1 MIPICPVVSFTY
13 VPSRLGEDAK
23 MATGNYF
30 GFTHG
35 AAAQYSQ
42 QPAAGVAY
50 THPTTVASYTVHQ
63 APVAAHTVAAAY
75 APTAA
80 TVAVARP
87 APVAVAAATAAAYG
101 GYQPTHA
108 ATDYGYPQRQPEVPP
123 PPPPVTSQNYQD
135 SYSYVRST
143 APAVA
148 YDSKQYYQQPSAT
161 AAVAAAQPQPS
172 VAESYYQT
180 APKPGYSQGV
190 TSYTQSQQTRQVTVI
205 KPAAPSPATSTFSI
219 YPVTSAVQPVAAAS
233 VVPSY
238 SQSPTYSTNA
248 VTYSGTSYSGY
259 EAAVYSAASSYY
271 QQQQQQQQQQQHQ
284 HHHHHHHQK
293 QAVAAVAATAAWT
306 GNTFTKKPPFQ
317 NKQLRPKQPPKPP
330 QIHYCDVCKISCA
343 GPQTYKEHLEGQKH
357 KKKEAALKVSQNNN
371 SSSSSSSSSSSAIG
385 GGVLA
390 RSAQNQLRCELCDVS
405 CTGADAYAAHIRG
418 AKHQK
423 VVKLHT
429 KLGKP
434 IPSTEPSMVT
444 QTLSSTTAATSKTT
458 TSTLSSSTTTNSL
471 YVAASSSLVASGPL
485 YLKPVSIVSS
495 SVAGVKN
502 PLANSLSTANSGTT
516 AKKVN
521 TPKINFVGGNKL
533 HTTVKM
539 EEVKVEASKPA
550 MPSSGGQDAKT
561 EVSDSLTT
569 SALAALQ
576 SDVQPVGHDYVE
588 EVRND
593 EGKVIR
599 FHCKLCE
606 CSFNDP
612 NAKEMHLKGRRHR
625 LQYKKKVN
633 PDLQVEVKP
642 SIRARKIQEEKMRK
656 QMQKEEYWRRREE
669 EERWRMEMRR
679 YEEDMYWR
687 RMEEEQHHWGERR
700 RIPDGGYPQGPPGL
714 LGVRPG
720 IPGLQPQGPLPP
732 RRPDSSDDRYVMTK
746 HAAIYPSE
754 DELQSIQ
761 KIVSITERAL
771 KLVSDIVTD
780 QDKAKEEDKEKK
792 EPSKDRA
799 LKGVMR
805 VGVLAKGLLLRGDK
819 NVNLVLLCSDK
830 PTKGLLTRIV
840 EHLPKQLTM
849 VTPEKYEV
857 TGSIQEA
864 AIILTSCTEPKM
876 QVAITLTSPVIREEN
891 GPDGDVTS
899 GMVKDPADVLDRQK
913 CLDALAA
920 LRHAKWFQARA
931 NGLQSCVIII
941 RILRDLCQRVPT
953 WSTFPGWAMELLVEK
968 AISSASAPLSPG
980 DALRRVFECI
990 SSGILLSGGPG
1001 LVDPCEKNP
1010 LDTLTP
1016 MGEQQR
1022 EDITSSA
1029 QFALRLLAFRHIH
1042 KVLGMDLLPQ
1052 MNPRLNIRNSR
1063 KRRRDNSD
1071 GTDGFEGE
1079 GKKDKKDYDIF

>member
-13 VPSRLGEDAK
+13 VPSRLGEDVK

-35 AAAQYSQ
+35 AAAAQYSQ
-42 QPAAGVAY
+42 QPAGGVAY

-87 APVAVAAATAAAYG
+87 APVAAANAGAYG
-101 GYQPTHA
+101 GYQPAHA
-108 ATDYGYPQRQPEVPP
+108 ATDYGYAQRQPEVPP

-148 YDSKQYYQQPSAT
+148 YDSKQYYQQPAAT
-161 AAVAAAQPQPS
+161 PAVAAAAAQPQPT

-180 APKPGYSQGV
+180 APKTGYSQGA
-190 TSYTQSQQTRQVTVI
+190 TPYTQTQQTRQVTAI
-205 KPAAPSPATSTFSI
+205 KPATPRPATSTFSI
-219 YPVTSAVQPVAAAS
+219 YPVSSAVQPVAAAAAS

-271 QQQQQQQQQQQHQ
+271 QQQQQQQ
-284 HHHHHHHQK
+284 K
-293 QAVAAVAATAAWT
+293 QAAVAAAATAAWT
-306 GNTFTKKPPFQ
+306 GSTFTKKTPLQ
-317 NKQLRPKQPPKPP
+317 NKTLKPKQPPKPP

-357 KKKEAALKVSQNNN
+357 KKKEAALKLSQ
-371 SSSSSSSSSSSAIG
+371 SSSSSSGGGSSARG
-385 GGVLA
+385 T
-390 RSAQNQLRCELCDVS
+390 QNQLRCELCDVS

-434 IPSTEPSMVT
+434 IPSTEPSVVSQST
-444 QTLSSTTAATSKTT
+444 TSSTAAPNKTANSNISSSTTAQGKSPVPNSVSVNSTS
-458 TSTLSSSTTTNSL
+458 
-471 YVAASSSLVASGPL
+471 V
-485 YLKPVSIVSS
+485 
-495 SVAGVKN
+495 
-502 PLANSLSTANSGTT
+502 
-516 AKKVN
+516 KKVN

-533 HTTVKM
+533 QTTAVRNEESKM
-539 EEVKVEASKPA
+539 EA
-550 MPSSGGQDAKT
+550 AKAAQSA
-561 EVSDSLTT
+561 VSAQPPDLKNEIPDPLSPQ

-687 RMEEEQHHWGERR
+687 RMEEEHHWEERR
-700 RIPDGGYPQGPPGL
+700 RMPDGGYPQGPPGPPGL

-720 IPGLQPQGPLPP
+720 MPIPQPQGPVPP

-754 DELQSIQ
+754 DELQAIQ

-771 KLVSDIVTD
+771 KLVSDIITD
-780 QDKAKEEDKEKK
+780 QEASAKGKEDDKEKK
-792 EPSKDRA
+792 EPPKDRV

-819 NVNLVLLCSDK
+819 NVNLVLLCSEK
-830 PTKGLLTRIV
+830 PTKNLLTRIV
-840 EHLPKQLTM
+840 EHLPKQLTI

-857 TGSIQEA
+857 KGSVQEA
-864 AIILTSCTEPKM
+864 AIILTSSAEPKM
-876 QVAITLTSPVIREEN
+876 QVTVTLTSPVIREEN
-891 GPDGDVTS
+891 TRDGDVTS
-899 GMVKDPADVLDRQK
+899 SMVKDPADVLDRQK

-931 NGLQSCVIII
+931 NGLQSCVIVI

-953 WSTFPGWAMELLVEK
+953 WSAFPSWAMELLVEK
-968 AISSASAPLSPG
+968 AISSASGPMSPG

-990 SSGILLSGGPG
+990 SSGILLSGAPG
-1001 LVDPCEKNP
+1001 LIDPCEKNP
-1010 LDTLTP
+1010 TDTLAT
-1016 MGEQQR
+1016 MEEQQR

-1029 QFALRLLAFRHIH
+1029 QFALRLLAFRQIH
-1042 KVLGMDLLPQ
+1042 KVLGMDPLPQ
-1052 MNPRLNIRNSR
+1052 MNLRFNVRNNR

-1071 GTDGFEGE
+1071 GTDGFEAE
-1079 GKKDKKDYDIF
+1079 GKKDKKDYEGF

>member
-13 VPSRLGEDAK
+13 VPSRLGEEAK

-42 QPAAGVAY
+42 QPGGGVAY
-50 THPTTVASYTVHQ
+50 THPSTVASYTVHQ

-75 APTAA
+75 APTAGA
-80 TVAVARP
+80 VAVARP
-87 APVAVAAATAAAYG
+87 APVAVAASAAAYG
-101 GYQPTHA
+101 SYQPAHA
-108 ATDYGYPQRQPEVPP
+108 ATDYGYAQRQAEVPP

-148 YDSKQYYQQPSAT
+148 YDSKQYYQQPVAT
-161 AAVAAAQPQPS
+161 AAVAAPQQTA
-172 VAESYYQT
+172 AESYYQT
-180 APKPGYSQGV
+180 APKPLYTQGV
-190 TSYTQSQQTRQVTVI
+190 TPYTQGVTPYTQTRQVTAI

-219 YPVTSAVQPVAAAS
+219 YPVASTVQPGPPAT
-233 VVPSY
+233 VVPAY

-259 EAAVYSAASSYY
+259 EAAIYSAASSYY
-271 QQQQQQQQQQQHQ
+271 QQQQQQQQ
-284 HHHHHHHQK
+284 K

-306 GNTFTKKPPFQ
+306 GSTFTKKPPPFQ
-317 NKQLRPKQPPKPP
+317 SKQLRPKPPPKPP

-357 KKKEAALKVSQNNN
+357 KKKEAALKASQ
-371 SSSSSSSSSSSAIG
+371 SSASAAG
-385 GGVLA
+385 GGTGAA
-390 RSAQNQLRCELCDVS
+390 RGTQNQLRCELCDVS
-405 CTGADAYAAHIRG
+405 CTGADAYAAHLRG

-434 IPSTEPSMVT
+434 IPSTEPSVVP
-444 QTLSSTTAATSKTT
+444 QTSTAPSSTK
-458 TSTLSSSTTTNSL
+458 TSTSSLPAAS
-471 YVAASSSLVASGPL
+471 AQASSSAP
-485 YLKPVSIVSS
+485 YLKPVAMVSGAAGKAPS
-495 SVAGVKN
+495 SAAAGAV
-502 PLANSLSTANSGTT
+502 
-516 AKKVN
+516 KKVA
-521 TPKINFVGGNKL
+521 TPKIHFVGGNKL
-533 HTTVKM
+533 QTTAKA
-539 EEVKVEASKPA
+539 EEPRAPA
-550 MPSSGGQDAKT
+550 ARPPAPAAAPSSEPKS
-561 EVSDSLTT
+561 EVAES
-569 SALAALQ
+569 LAALAVLQ
-576 SDVQPVGHDYVE
+576 SEVQPVGHDYVE

-633 PDLQVEVKP
+633 PELQVEVKP
-642 SIRARKIQEEKMRK
+642 SIRARKVQEEKMRK

-687 RMEEEQHHWGERR
+687 RMEEEQHHWDDRR
-700 RIPDGGYPQGPPGL
+700 RLPDGGYLQGPPGPPGL

-720 IPGLQPQGPLPP
+720 MPGPQPLGPMPP

-754 DELQSIQ
+754 DELQAIQ

-771 KLVSDIVTD
+771 KLVSDIITD
-780 QDKAKEEDKEKK
+780 QDKEKSQEK
-792 EPSKDRA
+792 TDSPKDRA

-805 VGVLAKGLLLRGDK
+805 VDVLAKGLLLRGDQK
-819 NVNLVLLCSDK
+819 VNLVLLCWER
-830 PTKGLLTRIV
+830 PTQRLLSRIV
-840 EHLPKQLTM
+840 EHLPAQLTV

-857 TGSIQEA
+857 KGSVEEA
-864 AIILTSCTEPKM
+864 AIILTSCSEPKM
-876 QVAITLTSPVIREEN
+876 QVTITLTSPVIRE
-891 GPDGDVTS
+891 DGVQDGVTPS
-899 GMVKDPADVLDRQK
+899 TGSDPAHLDGHK
-913 CLDALAA
+913 CLSALAA

-953 WSTFPGWAMELLVEK
+953 WASFPGWAMELLVEK
-968 AISSASAPLSPG
+968 AISSASGPLSPG

-1001 LVDPCEKNP
+1001 LLDPCEKNP
-1010 LDTLTP
+1010 SDTLTS
-1016 MGEQQR
+1016 MQEQHR

-1029 QFALRLLAFRHIH
+1029 QFALRLLAFRQIH
-1042 KVLGMDLLPQ
+1042 KVLCMDPLPQ
-1052 MNPRLNIRNSR
+1052 MNPRFSVRNQR
-1063 KRRRDNSD
+1063 KRRRDNSE
-1071 GTDGFEGE
+1071 GTDSLEGE
-1079 GKKDKKDYDIF
+1079 GKKDKKDFEGF

>member
-1 MIPICPVVSFTY
+1 MIPIL
-13 VPSRLGEDAK
+13 PSRLGEDAK

-42 QPAAGVAY
+42 QPTAGVGY

-87 APVAVAAATAAAYG
+87 APVAVAAAATAAAYG
-101 GYQPTHA
+101 GYQPAHA
-108 ATDYGYPQRQPEVPP
+108 ATDYGYAQRQPEVPP

-135 SYSYVRST
+135 SYSYVRSS

-148 YDSKQYYQQPSAT
+148 YDSKQYYQQPTAT
-161 AAVAAAQPQPS
+161 AAVAAAAAQPQPT
-172 VAESYYQT
+172 VAETYYQT
-180 APKPGYSQGV
+180 APKTGYSQGA
-190 TSYTQSQQTRQVTVI
+190 TPYTQAQQTRQVTAI
-205 KPAAPSPATSTFSI
+205 KPATPSPATSTFSI
-219 YPVTSAVQPVAAAS
+219 YPVSSAVQPVAAVAAAAAAAAS

-271 QQQQQQQQQQQHQ
+271 QQQQQQQQQ
-284 HHHHHHHQK
+284 K
-293 QAVAAVAATAAWT
+293 QAVAAAAATAAWT
-306 GNTFTKKPPFQ
+306 GSTFTKKTPFQ
-317 NKQLRPKQPPKPP
+317 NKTLKPKQPPKPP

-357 KKKEAALKVSQNNN
+357 KKKEAALKVSQ
-371 SSSSSSSSSSSAIG
+371 SSSTTSGSSSSARG
-385 GGVLA
+385 T
-390 RSAQNQLRCELCDVS
+390 QNQLRCELCDVA

-434 IPSTEPSMVT
+434 IPSTEPSVVT
-444 QTLSSTTAATSKTT
+444 QSSTSTTSAPSKTASAVNSSTSSTVSAVPASSPTLSN
-458 TSTLSSSTTTNSL
+458 SS
-471 YVAASSSLVASGPL
+471 
-485 YLKPVSIVSS
+485 YLKPVGLVNNISTSAAQCKSLAPSSI
-495 SVAGVKN
+495 
-502 PLANSLSTANSGTT
+502 STA
-516 AKKVN
+516 AVKKVN
-521 TPKINFVGGNKL
+521 APKINFVGGNKL
-533 HTTVKM
+533 QTTGIKTDDS
-539 EEVKVEASKPA
+539 KVEAAKLAQSSLA
-550 MPSSGGQDAKT
+550 IPSQEVKNDAP
-561 EVSDSLTT
+561 DSLSPQ

-687 RMEEEQHHWGERR
+687 RMEEEQHHWEERR
-700 RIPDGGYPQGPPGL
+700 RMPDGGYPQGPPGPPGL

-720 IPGLQPQGPLPP
+720 MPIPQPQGPVPP

-754 DELQSIQ
+754 DELQAIQ

-771 KLVSDIVTD
+771 KLVSDIITD
-780 QDKAKEEDKEKK
+780 QDKGKEDDKEKK

-819 NVNLVLLCSDK
+819 NVNLVLLCSEK
-830 PTKGLLTRIV
+830 PTKSLLSRIV
-840 EHLPKQLTM
+840 EHLPKQLTL

-857 TGSIQEA
+857 KGSVQEA
-864 AIILTSCTEPKM
+864 AIILTSSTEPKM
-876 QVAITLTSPVIREEN
+876 QVTITLTSPVIREEN
-891 GPDGDVTS
+891 TRDGDVTS

-920 LRHAKWFQARA
+920 LRHAK
-931 NGLQSCVIII
+931 C
-941 RILRDLCQRVPT
+941 
-953 WSTFPGWAMELLVEK
+953 
-968 AISSASAPLSPG
+968 PG

-990 SSGILLSGGPG
+990 ASGILLPGGPG
-1001 LVDPCEKNP
+1001 LIDPCEKNP
-1010 LDTLTP
+1010 TDTLST
-1016 MGEQQR
+1016 MEEQQR
-1022 EDITSSA
+1022 EDTTSSA
-1029 QFALRLLAFRHIH
+1029 QFALRLLAFRQIH
-1042 KVLGMDLLPQ
+1042 KVLGMDPLPQ
-1052 MNPRLNIRNSR
+1052 LNPRFNVRNNR

-1071 GTDGFEGE
+1071 CTDGFEGE
-1079 GKKDKKDYDIF
+1079 GKKDKKDYDGF

>member
-35 AAAQYSQ
+35 GAAQYSQ

-63 APVAAHTVAAAY
+63 APMAAHSVAAAY
-75 APTAA
+75 APTGA

-87 APVAVAAATAAAYG
+87 APVAVAAAATAAAYG
-101 GYQPTHA
+101 GYQAAHA
-108 ATDYGYPQRQPEVPP
+108 TADYGYARQPDVPP

-143 APAVA
+143 APAVT
-148 YDSKQYYQQPSAT
+148 YDPKQYYQQPVASS
-161 AAVAAAQPQPS
+161 AVAAAVAVQPQPT
-172 VAESYYQT
+172 AESYYQNNPIFQASLT
-180 APKPGYSQGV
+180 P
-190 TSYTQSQQTRQVTVI
+190 YTQTQQSRQVTAI
-205 KPAAPSPATSTFSI
+205 KPVTPSPASSTFSI
-219 YPVTSAVQPVAAAS
+219 YPVSTVQPVAAVAS

-259 EAAVYSAASSYY
+259 EAAVYSAASTYY
-271 QQQQQQQQQQQHQ
+271 QQQQQQQQ
-284 HHHHHHHQK
+284 K
-293 QAVAAVAATAAWT
+293 QAVAAVAASAAWT
-306 GNTFTKKPPFQ
+306 GSSFTKKPPFQ
-317 NKQLRPKQPPKPP
+317 SKQLKPKQPPKPP

-357 KKKEAALKVSQNNN
+357 KKKEVALKVSQ
-371 SSSSSSSSSSSAIG
+371 SSSSSSG
-385 GGVLA
+385 GGGGSA
-390 RSAQNQLRCELCDVS
+390 RGTQNQLRCELCDVS

-434 IPSTEPSMVT
+434 IPSTEPSVVT
-444 QTLSSTTAATSKTT
+444 QTSTASSKTPV
-458 TSTLSSSTTTNSL
+458 SSSTTPTGSTSNS
-471 YVAASSSLVASGPL
+471 S
-485 YLKPVSIVSS
+485 YLKPVNIVSQGG
-495 SVAGVKN
+495 AGAGLGKGLVGN
-502 PLANSLSTANSGTT
+502 NLSAANATT
-516 AKKVN
+516 AVKKVN

-533 HTTVKM
+533 QTTG
-539 EEVKVEASKPA
+539 KVETSKPPP
-550 MPSSGGQDAKT
+550 PSLVPQPQETKNES
-561 EVSDSLTT
+561 SDSLST
-569 SALAALQ
+569 LAALQ
-576 SDVQPVGHDYVE
+576 NDVQPVGHDYVE

-633 PDLQVEVKP
+633 PELQVEVKP

-679 YEEDMYWR
+679 YEEEMYWR
-687 RMEEEQHHWGERR
+687 RMEEQHHWDERR
-700 RIPDGGYPQGPPGL
+700 GGPRMPGDGPYLQGTPGPPGL

-720 IPGLQPQGPLPP
+720 MPIPQPQGPVPP

-746 HAAIYPSE
+746 HATIYPSE
-754 DELQSIQ
+754 DELQAIQ

-771 KLVSDIVTD
+771 KLVSDIIID
-780 QDKAKEEDKEKK
+780 QDKTKETTGEDKDTK
-792 EPSKDRA
+792 EWGIDRW
-799 LKGVMR
+799 KGVMR
-805 VGVLAKGLLLRGDK
+805 VGVLAKGLLLCGDN
-819 NVNLVLLCSDK
+819 NVNLVLLCSEK
-830 PTKGLLTRIV
+830 PTKNLLSRIV
-840 EHLPKQLTM
+840 EHLPKQLTV

-857 TGSIQEA
+857 KGSIENCS
-864 AIILTSCTEPKM
+864 IILTSGADPKM
-876 QVAITLTSPVIREEN
+876 TVTITLTSPR
-891 GPDGDVTS
+891 PRLMRQDVTL
-899 GMVKDPADVLDRQK
+899 VKDPEDVLDRLK
-913 CLDALAA
+913 CLAALAA

-931 NGLQSCVIII
+931 NGLQSCVIVI

-953 WSTFPGWAMELLVEK
+953 WSAFPSWAMELLVEK
-968 AISSASAPLSPG
+968 TISSASGPLSPG

-990 SSGILLSGGPG
+990 SSGILLPGGPG

-1010 LDTLTP
+1010 TDTLTA
-1016 MGEQQR
+1016 MEEQHR

-1029 QFALRLLAFRHIH
+1029 QFALRLLAFRQIH
-1042 KVLGMDLLPQ
+1042 KVLGMDPLPL
-1052 MNPRLNIRNSR
+1052 MKPRFNVCTNR

-1079 GKKDKKDYDIF
+1079 GKKDKKDFDSSC

>member
-13 VPSRLGEDAK
+13 VPSRVGEDAK

-42 QPAAGVAY
+42 QPAAGLAY

-108 ATDYGYPQRQPEVPP
+108 TTDYGYPQRQPEVPP

-135 SYSYVRST
+135 SYSYVRSS

-148 YDSKQYYQQPSAT
+148 YDSKQYYQQPTAT
-161 AAVAAAQPQPS
+161 AAVAAAQPQPT
-172 VAESYYQT
+172 VADSYYQT

-205 KPAAPSPATSTFSI
+205 KPAAPSPASSTFSI
-219 YPVTSAVQPVAAAS
+219 YPVTSTVQPVAAAAS

-271 QQQQQQQQQQQHQ
+271 QQQQQQ
-284 HHHHHHHQK
+284 K

-317 NKQLRPKQPPKPP
+317 SKQLRPKQPPKPP

-357 KKKEAALKVSQNNN
+357 KKKEAALKVSQN
-371 SSSSSSSSSSSAIG
+371 SSSSSSG

-390 RSAQNQLRCELCDVS
+390 RNAQNQLRCELCDVS

-444 QTLSSTTAATSKTT
+444 QTSSSTTAAPSKTT
-458 TSTLSSSTTTNSL
+458 TTLSSSSSTSSPC
-471 YVAASSSLVASGPL
+471 VASSSSPATSSSPP
-485 YLKPVSIVSS
+485 YLKPVNIVGST
-495 SVAGVKN
+495 VAGVKN
-502 PLANSLSTANSGTT
+502 PLTTGLSVGSSASAG
-516 AKKVN
+516 KKVN
-521 TPKINFVGGNKL
+521 APKINFVGGNKL
-533 HTTVKM
+533 QTTAKM
-539 EEVKVEASKPA
+539 EEVRVEAKVETKPPT
-550 MPSSGGQDAKT
+550 PSSGSQDPKT
-561 EVSDSLTT
+561 EVSDSLST

-576 SDVQPVGHDYVE
+576 NDVQPVGHDYVE

-687 RMEEEQHHWGERR
+687 RMEEEQHHWDERR
-700 RIPDGGYPQGPPGL
+700 RIPDGGYPQGPPGPPGL
-714 LGVRPG
+714 LGIRPG
-720 IPGLQPQGPLPP
+720 MPGLQPQGPVPP

-771 KLVSDIVTD
+771 KLVSDIITD
-780 QDKAKEEDKEKK
+780 QDKSKEEDKEKK
-792 EPSKDRA
+792 EPTKDRA

-819 NVNLVLLCSDK
+819 NVNLVLLCSEK
-830 PTKGLLTRIV
+830 PTKNLLTRIV

-857 TGSIQEA
+857 KGSIQEA

-876 QVAITLTSPVIREEN
+876 QVTITLTSPVIREEN
-891 GPDGDVTS
+891 GRDGDVTS

-920 LRHAKWFQARA
+920 LRHAKWFQVR
-931 NGLQSCVIII
+931 NIIFLSYCSLM
-941 RILRDLCQRVPT
+941 RSMC
-953 WSTFPGWAMELLVEK
+953 TFHSVKAMELLVEK

-990 SSGILLSGGPG
+990 SSGILLPGGPG
-1001 LVDPCEKNP
+1001 LIDPCEKKP
-1010 LDTLTP
+1010 IDTLTP

-1029 QFALRLLAFRHIH
+1029 QFALRLLAFRQIH
-1042 KVLGMDLLPQ
+1042 KVLGMDPLPQ
-1052 MNPRLNIRNSR
+1052 MNARFNVRNSR

-1071 GTDGFEGE
+1071 GTDSFEGE
-1079 GKKDKKDYDIF
+1079 GKKDKKDYDSF

>member
-42 QPAAGVAY
+42 QPGAVAY

-87 APVAVAAATAAAYG
+87 APVAVAAAATAAAYG
-101 GYQPTHA
+101 GYQPAHA
-108 ATDYGYPQRQPEVPP
+108 TADYGYAQRQPDVPP

-143 APAVA
+143 APAVT
-148 YDSKQYYQQPSAT
+148 YDPKQYYQQPVAS
-161 AAVAAAQPQPS
+161 AAVAVQPQPT
-172 VAESYYQT
+172 AESYYQT
-180 APKPGYSQGV
+180 TSLAP
-190 TSYTQSQQTRQVTVI
+190 YTQTQQTRQVTAI
-205 KPAAPSPATSTFSI
+205 KPAVPSTFSI
-219 YPVTSAVQPVAAAS
+219 YPVSSTVQPVAAAS

-259 EAAVYSAASSYY
+259 EAAVYSAASTYY
-271 QQQQQQQQQQQHQ
+271 QQQQ
-284 HHHHHHHQK
+284 QK
-293 QAVAAVAATAAWT
+293 QAVAAVAASAAWT
-306 GNTFTKKPPFQ
+306 GSSFTKKPPFQ
-317 NKQLRPKQPPKPP
+317 VIFLFVFSYYSNSLFTPPFQSKQLKPKQPPKPP

-357 KKKEAALKVSQNNN
+357 KKKEVALKVSQ
-371 SSSSSSSSSSSAIG
+371 SSSSSSSG
-385 GGVLA
+385 GGSA
-390 RSAQNQLRCELCDVS
+390 RGTQNQLRCELCDIS

-434 IPSTEPSMVT
+434 IPSTEPNVVT
-444 QTLSSTTAATSKTT
+444 QTPTSTTASSSKTPA
-458 TSTLSSSTTTNSL
+458 SSSSTLTGSTSNS
-471 YVAASSSLVASGPL
+471 S
-485 YLKPVSIVSS
+485 YLKPVNIVSQG
-495 SVAGVKN
+495 GVGIGKG
-502 PLANSLSTANSGTT
+502 PATNSLSAANATT
-516 AKKVN
+516 AVKKVN

-533 HTTVKM
+533 QTTGKVT
-539 EEVKVEASKPA
+539 EEAKVEASKPPL
-550 MPSSGGQDAKT
+550 PSLVPQVQESKN
-561 EVSDSLTT
+561 ESSDSL
-569 SALAALQ
+569 SASTLAALQ

-633 PDLQVEVKP
+633 PELQVEVKP

-687 RMEEEQHHWGERR
+687 CMEEQHHWDERR
-700 RIPDGGYPQGPPGL
+700 GGPRMPGDGPYLQGPPGPPGL

-720 IPGLQPQGPLPP
+720 MPISQPQGPVPP

-746 HAAIYPSE
+746 HTAIYPSE
-754 DELQSIQ
+754 EELQAVQ

-771 KLVSDIVTD
+771 KL
-780 QDKAKEEDKEKK
+780 KEKEVPK
-792 EPSKDRA
+792 TAQDRA

-819 NVNLVLLCSDK
+819 NVNLVLLCSEK
-830 PTKGLLTRIV
+830 PTKTLLSCIV
-840 EHLPKQLTM
+840 EHLPKQLL

-857 TGSIQEA
+857 KGSIEDCS
-864 AIILTSCTEPKM
+864 IILTSEADPKM
-876 QVAITLTSPVIREEN
+876 TVTVTLTSPSIREEET
-891 GPDGDVTS
+891 PATPLPRDGDVTL
-899 GMVKDPADVLDRQK
+899 VKDPEDVLDRLK
-913 CLDALAA
+913 CLAALAA

-931 NGLQSCVIII
+931 NGLQSCVIVI

-953 WSTFPGWAMELLVEK
+953 WSSFPSWAMELLVEK
-968 AISSASAPLSPG
+968 TISSASGPLSPG

-990 SSGILLSGGPG
+990 SSGVLLPGGPG

-1010 LDTLTP
+1010 TDTLTT
-1016 MGEQQR
+1016 MEEQHR

-1029 QFALRLLAFRHIH
+1029 QFALRLLAFRQIH
-1042 KVLGMDLLPQ
+1042 KVLGMDPLPQ
-1052 MNPRLNIRNSR
+1052 MNPRFNVHNNR
-1063 KRRRDNSD
+1063 KRRRDID
-1071 GTDGFEGE
+1071 GADGFEGE
-1079 GKKDKKDYDIF
+1079 GKKDKKDFDSSY

>member
-35 AAAQYSQ
+35 GAAQYSQ

-63 APVAAHTVAAAY
+63 APMAAHSVAAAY
-75 APTAA
+75 APTGA

-87 APVAVAAATAAAYG
+87 APVAVAAAATAAAYG
-101 GYQPTHA
+101 GYQAAHA
-108 ATDYGYPQRQPEVPP
+108 TADYGYARQPDVPP

-143 APAVA
+143 APAVT
-148 YDSKQYYQQPSAT
+148 YDPKQYYQQPVASS
-161 AAVAAAQPQPS
+161 AVAAAVAVQPQPT
-172 VAESYYQT
+172 AESYYQNNPIFQASLT
-180 APKPGYSQGV
+180 P
-190 TSYTQSQQTRQVTVI
+190 YTQTQQSRQVTAI
-205 KPAAPSPATSTFSI
+205 KPVTPSPASSTFSI
-219 YPVTSAVQPVAAAS
+219 YPVSTVQPVAAVAS

-259 EAAVYSAASSYY
+259 EAAVYSAASTYY
-271 QQQQQQQQQQQHQ
+271 QQQQQQQQ
-284 HHHHHHHQK
+284 K
-293 QAVAAVAATAAWT
+293 QAVAAVAASAAWT
-306 GNTFTKKPPFQ
+306 GSSFTKKPPFQ
-317 NKQLRPKQPPKPP
+317 SKQLKPKQPPKPP

-357 KKKEAALKVSQNNN
+357 KKKEVALKVSQ
-371 SSSSSSSSSSSAIG
+371 SSSSSSG
-385 GGVLA
+385 GGGGSA
-390 RSAQNQLRCELCDVS
+390 RGTQNQLRCELCDVS

-434 IPSTEPSMVT
+434 IPSTEPSVVT
-444 QTLSSTTAATSKTT
+444 QTSTASSKTPV
-458 TSTLSSSTTTNSL
+458 SSSTTPTGSTSNS
-471 YVAASSSLVASGPL
+471 S
-485 YLKPVSIVSS
+485 YLKPVNIVSQGG
-495 SVAGVKN
+495 AGAGLGKGLVGN
-502 PLANSLSTANSGTT
+502 NLSAANATT
-516 AKKVN
+516 AVKKVN

-533 HTTVKM
+533 QTTG
-539 EEVKVEASKPA
+539 KVETSKPPP
-550 MPSSGGQDAKT
+550 PSLVPQPQETKNES
-561 EVSDSLTT
+561 SDSLST
-569 SALAALQ
+569 LAALQ
-576 SDVQPVGHDYVE
+576 NDVQPVGHDYVE

-633 PDLQVEVKP
+633 PELQVEVKP

-679 YEEDMYWR
+679 YEEEMYWR
-687 RMEEEQHHWGERR
+687 RMEEQHHWDERR
-700 RIPDGGYPQGPPGL
+700 GGPRMPGDGPYLQGTPGPPGL

-720 IPGLQPQGPLPP
+720 MPIPQPQGPVPP

-746 HAAIYPSE
+746 HATIYPSE
-754 DELQSIQ
+754 DELQAIQ

-771 KLVSDIVTD
+771 KLVSDIIID
-780 QDKAKEEDKEKK
+780 QDKTKETTGEDKDTK
-792 EPSKDRA
+792 EVPKTPQDRA

-805 VGVLAKGLLLRGDK
+805 VGVLAKGLLLCGDN
-819 NVNLVLLCSDK
+819 NVNLVLLCSEK
-830 PTKGLLTRIV
+830 PTKNLLSRIV
-840 EHLPKQLTM
+840 EHLPKQLTV

-857 TGSIQEA
+857 KGSIENCS
-864 AIILTSCTEPKM
+864 IILTSGADPKM
-876 QVAITLTSPVIREEN
+876 TVTITLTSPR
-891 GPDGDVTS
+891 PRLMRQDVTL
-899 GMVKDPADVLDRQK
+899 VKDPEDVLDRLK
-913 CLDALAA
+913 CLAALAA

-931 NGLQSCVIII
+931 NGLQSCVIVI

-953 WSTFPGWAMELLVEK
+953 WSAFPSWAMELLVEK
-968 AISSASAPLSPG
+968 TISSASGPLSPG

-990 SSGILLSGGPG
+990 SSGILLPGGPG

-1010 LDTLTP
+1010 TDTLTA
-1016 MGEQQR
+1016 MEEQHR

-1029 QFALRLLAFRHIH
+1029 QFALRLLAFRQIH
-1042 KVLGMDLLPQ
+1042 KVLGMDPLPL
-1052 MNPRLNIRNSR
+1052 MKPRFNVCTNR

-1079 GKKDKKDYDIF
+1079 GKKDKKDFDSSC

>member
-42 QPAAGVAY
+42 QPGAVAY

-87 APVAVAAATAAAYG
+87 APVAVAAAATAAAYG
-101 GYQPTHA
+101 GYQPAHA
-108 ATDYGYPQRQPEVPP
+108 TADYGYAQRQPDVPP
-123 PPPPVTSQNYQD
+123 PPPPVTSQNYQVGYQD

-143 APAVA
+143 APAVT
-148 YDSKQYYQQPSAT
+148 YDPKQYYQQPVASAA
-161 AAVAAAQPQPS
+161 AAVQPQPT
-172 VAESYYQT
+172 AESYYQT
-180 APKPGYSQGV
+180 ASLNTSWDTTWKKALPASKTGYSQASL
-190 TSYTQSQQTRQVTVI
+190 TPYTQTQQTRQVTAI
-205 KPAAPSPATSTFSI
+205 KPAAPFSI
-219 YPVTSAVQPVAAAS
+219 YPVSSAVQPVAAAS

-259 EAAVYSAASSYY
+259 EAAVYSAASTYY
-271 QQQQQQQQQQQHQ
+271 QQQQQQ
-284 HHHHHHHQK
+284 QK
-293 QAVAAVAATAAWT
+293 QAVAAVAASAGWT
-306 GNTFTKKPPFQ
+306 GSSFTKKTPFQ
-317 NKQLRPKQPPKPP
+317 SKQLKPKQPPKPP

-357 KKKEAALKVSQNNN
+357 KKKEVALKASQ
-371 SSSSSSSSSSSAIG
+371 SSSSSSSGGSSARG
-385 GGVLA
+385 T
-390 RSAQNQLRCELCDVS
+390 QNQLRCELCDVS

-434 IPSTEPSMVT
+434 IPSTEPSVVT
-444 QTLSSTTAATSKTT
+444 QTPTSTTAAPSKTPA
-458 TSTLSSSTTTNSL
+458 SSSSTLTSNS
-471 YVAASSSLVASGPL
+471 S
-485 YLKPVSIVSS
+485 YLKSVNIVSQGG
-495 SVAGVKN
+495 AGIGKGPAV
-502 PLANSLSTANSGTT
+502 NSLSAATT
-516 AKKVN
+516 AVKKVN
-521 TPKINFVGGNKL
+521 TPKINFVGGSKL
-533 HTTVKM
+533 QTTGKVT
-539 EEVKVEASKPA
+539 EEAKVEASKPPL
-550 MPSSGGQDAKT
+550 PSLVPQVQESKN
-561 EVSDSLTT
+561 ESSESL
-569 SALAALQ
+569 SASTLAALQ

-633 PDLQVEVKP
+633 PELQVEVKP
-642 SIRARKIQEEKMRK
+642 SIRARKIQEDKMRK

-687 RMEEEQHHWGERR
+687 CMEEQHHWDERR
-700 RIPDGGYPQGPPGL
+700 GGPRMPGDGPYPQGPPGPPGL
-714 LGVRPG
+714 LG
-720 IPGLQPQGPLPP
+720 PP

-746 HAAIYPSE
+746 HTAIYPSE
-754 DELQSIQ
+754 DELQAVQ

-771 KLVSDIVTD
+771 KLVSDITD
-780 QDKAKEEDKEKK
+780 QEKTNETTGEEKEKEK
-792 EPSKDRA
+792 EVPKNAQDRA

-819 NVNLVLLCSDK
+819 NVNLVLLCSEK
-830 PTKGLLTRIV
+830 PTKTLLSCIV
-840 EHLPKQLTM
+840 EHLPKQLVL

-857 TGSIQEA
+857 KGSIEDCS
-864 AIILTSCTEPKM
+864 IILTSGADPKM
-876 QVAITLTSPVIREEN
+876 TVTVTLTSPSIREEET
-891 GPDGDVTS
+891 PATPPPRDGDVTW
-899 GMVKDPADVLDRQK
+899 GLTRDPADVLDRQK
-913 CLDALAA
+913 CLAALAA

-931 NGLQSCVIII
+931 NGLQSCVIVI

-953 WSTFPGWAMELLVEK
+953 WSAFPSWAMELLVEK
-968 AISSASAPLSPG
+968 AISSASGPLSPG
-980 DALRRVFECI
+980 DALRRVLECI
-990 SSGILLSGGPG
+990 SSGVLLPGGPG

-1010 LDTLTP
+1010 TDTLTT
-1016 MGEQQR
+1016 MEEQHR

-1029 QFALRLLAFRHIH
+1029 QFALRLLAFRQIH
-1042 KVLGMDLLPQ
+1042 KVLGMDPLPQ
-1052 MNPRLNIRNSR
+1052 MNPRFNVHNNR
-1063 KRRRDNSD
+1063 KRRRDID
-1071 GTDGFEGE
+1071 GADGFEGE
-1079 GKKDKKDYDIF
+1079 GKKDKKDFD

>member
-1 MIPICPVVSFTY
+1 SFR
-13 VPSRLGEDAK
+13 PDLSLSLSLSLS
-23 MATGNYF
+23 
-30 GFTHG
+30 
-35 AAAQYSQ
+35 SQ

-63 APVAAHTVAAAY
+63 APMAAHSVAAAY
-75 APTAA
+75 APTGA

-87 APVAVAAATAAAYG
+87 APVAVAAAATAAAYG
-101 GYQPTHA
+101 GYQAAHA
-108 ATDYGYPQRQPEVPP
+108 TADYGYARQPDVPP

-143 APAVA
+143 APAVT
-148 YDSKQYYQQPSAT
+148 YDPKQYYQQPVASS
-161 AAVAAAQPQPS
+161 AVAAAVAVQPQPT
-172 VAESYYQT
+172 AESYYQNNPIFQASLT
-180 APKPGYSQGV
+180 P
-190 TSYTQSQQTRQVTVI
+190 YTQTQQSRQVTAI
-205 KPAAPSPATSTFSI
+205 KPVTPSPASSTFSI
-219 YPVTSAVQPVAAAS
+219 YPVSTVQPVAAVAS

-259 EAAVYSAASSYY
+259 EAAVYSAASTYY
-271 QQQQQQQQQQQHQ
+271 QQQQQQQQ
-284 HHHHHHHQK
+284 K
-293 QAVAAVAATAAWT
+293 QAVAAVAASAAWT
-306 GNTFTKKPPFQ
+306 GSSFTKKPPFQ
-317 NKQLRPKQPPKPP
+317 SKQLKPKQPPKPP

-357 KKKEAALKVSQNNN
+357 KKKEVALKVSQ
-371 SSSSSSSSSSSAIG
+371 SSSSSSG
-385 GGVLA
+385 GGGGSA
-390 RSAQNQLRCELCDVS
+390 RGTQNQLRCELCDVS

-434 IPSTEPSMVT
+434 IPSTEPSVVT
-444 QTLSSTTAATSKTT
+444 QTSTASSKTPV
-458 TSTLSSSTTTNSL
+458 SSSTTPTGSTSNS
-471 YVAASSSLVASGPL
+471 S
-485 YLKPVSIVSS
+485 YLKPVNIVSQGG
-495 SVAGVKN
+495 AGAGLGKGLVGN
-502 PLANSLSTANSGTT
+502 NLSAANATT
-516 AKKVN
+516 AVKKVN

-533 HTTVKM
+533 QTTG
-539 EEVKVEASKPA
+539 KVETSKPPP
-550 MPSSGGQDAKT
+550 PSLVPQPQETKNES
-561 EVSDSLTT
+561 SDSLST
-569 SALAALQ
+569 LAALQ
-576 SDVQPVGHDYVE
+576 NDVQPVGHDYVE

-633 PDLQVEVKP
+633 PELQVEVKP

-679 YEEDMYWR
+679 YEEEMYWR
-687 RMEEEQHHWGERR
+687 RMEEQHHWDERR
-700 RIPDGGYPQGPPGL
+700 GGPRMPGDGPYLQGTPGPPGL

-720 IPGLQPQGPLPP
+720 MPIPQPQGPVPP

-746 HAAIYPSE
+746 HATIYPSE
-754 DELQSIQ
+754 DELQAIQ

-771 KLVSDIVTD
+771 KLVSDIIID
-780 QDKAKEEDKEKK
+780 QDKTKETTGEDKDTK
-792 EPSKDRA
+792 EWGIDRW
-799 LKGVMR
+799 KGVMR
-805 VGVLAKGLLLRGDK
+805 VGVLAKGLLLCGDN
-819 NVNLVLLCSDK
+819 NVNLVLLCSEK
-830 PTKGLLTRIV
+830 PTKNLLSRIV
-840 EHLPKQLTM
+840 EHLPKQLTV

-857 TGSIQEA
+857 KGSIENCS
-864 AIILTSCTEPKM
+864 IILTSGADPKM
-876 QVAITLTSPVIREEN
+876 TVTITLTSPR
-891 GPDGDVTS
+891 PRLMRQDVTL
-899 GMVKDPADVLDRQK
+899 VKDPEDVLDRLK
-913 CLDALAA
+913 CLAALAA

-931 NGLQSCVIII
+931 NGLQSCVIVI

-953 WSTFPGWAMELLVEK
+953 WSAFPSWAMELLVEK
-968 AISSASAPLSPG
+968 TISSASGPLSPG

-990 SSGILLSGGPG
+990 SSGILLPGGPG

-1010 LDTLTP
+1010 TDTLTA
-1016 MGEQQR
+1016 MEEQHR

-1029 QFALRLLAFRHIH
+1029 QFALRLLAFRQIH
-1042 KVLGMDLLPQ
+1042 KVLGMDPLPL
-1052 MNPRLNIRNSR
+1052 MKPRFNVCTNR

-1079 GKKDKKDYDIF
+1079 GKKDKKDFDSSC

>member
-35 AAAQYSQ
+35 GAAQYSQ

-63 APVAAHTVAAAY
+63 APMAAHSVAAAY
-75 APTAA
+75 APTGA

-87 APVAVAAATAAAYG
+87 APVAVAAAATAAAYG
-101 GYQPTHA
+101 GYQAAHA
-108 ATDYGYPQRQPEVPP
+108 TADYGYARQPDVPP

-143 APAVA
+143 APAVT
-148 YDSKQYYQQPSAT
+148 YDPKQYYQQPVASS
-161 AAVAAAQPQPS
+161 AVAAAVAVQPQPT
-172 VAESYYQT
+172 AESYYQNNPIFQASLT
-180 APKPGYSQGV
+180 P
-190 TSYTQSQQTRQVTVI
+190 YTQTQQSRQVTAI
-205 KPAAPSPATSTFSI
+205 KPVTPSPASSTFSI
-219 YPVTSAVQPVAAAS
+219 YPVSTVQPVAAVAS

-259 EAAVYSAASSYY
+259 EAAVYSAASTYY
-271 QQQQQQQQQQQHQ
+271 QQQQQQQQ
-284 HHHHHHHQK
+284 K
-293 QAVAAVAATAAWT
+293 QAVAAVAASAAWT
-306 GNTFTKKPPFQ
+306 GSSFTKKPPFQ
-317 NKQLRPKQPPKPP
+317 SKQLKPKQPPKPP

-343 GPQTYKEHLEGQKH
+343 GPQVSLGNTSSQDPSCVTTDPGSIPGC
-357 KKKEAALKVSQNNN
+357 ALHVAFYVFVPCVYITLYFVS
-371 SSSSSSSSSSSAIG
+371 
-385 GGVLA
+385 VL
-390 RSAQNQLRCELCDVS
+390 S
-405 CTGADAYAAHIRG
+405 C
-418 AKHQK
+418 Q

-434 IPSTEPSMVT
+434 IPSTEPSVVT
-444 QTLSSTTAATSKTT
+444 QTSTASSKTPV
-458 TSTLSSSTTTNSL
+458 SSSTTPTGSTSNS
-471 YVAASSSLVASGPL
+471 S
-485 YLKPVSIVSS
+485 YLKPVNIVSQGG
-495 SVAGVKN
+495 AGAGLGKGLVGN
-502 PLANSLSTANSGTT
+502 NLSAANATT
-516 AKKVN
+516 AVKKVN

-533 HTTVKM
+533 QTTG
-539 EEVKVEASKPA
+539 KVETSKPPP
-550 MPSSGGQDAKT
+550 PSLVPQPQETKNES
-561 EVSDSLTT
+561 SDSLST
-569 SALAALQ
+569 LAALQ
-576 SDVQPVGHDYVE
+576 NDVQPVGHDYVE

-633 PDLQVEVKP
+633 PELQVEVKP

-679 YEEDMYWR
+679 YEEEMYWR
-687 RMEEEQHHWGERR
+687 RMEEQHHWDERR
-700 RIPDGGYPQGPPGL
+700 GGPRMPGDGPYLQGTPGPPGL

-720 IPGLQPQGPLPP
+720 MPIPQPQGPVPP

-746 HAAIYPSE
+746 HATIYPSE
-754 DELQSIQ
+754 DELQAIQ

-771 KLVSDIVTD
+771 KLVSDIIID
-780 QDKAKEEDKEKK
+780 QDKTKETTGEDKDTK
-792 EPSKDRA
+792 EWGIDRW
-799 LKGVMR
+799 KGVMR
-805 VGVLAKGLLLRGDK
+805 VGVLAKGLLLCGDN
-819 NVNLVLLCSDK
+819 NVNLVLLCSEK
-830 PTKGLLTRIV
+830 PTKNLLSRIV
-840 EHLPKQLTM
+840 EHLPKQLTV

-857 TGSIQEA
+857 KGSIENCS
-864 AIILTSCTEPKM
+864 IILTSGADPKM
-876 QVAITLTSPVIREEN
+876 TVTITLTSPR
-891 GPDGDVTS
+891 PRLMRQDVTL
-899 GMVKDPADVLDRQK
+899 VKDPEDVLDRLK
-913 CLDALAA
+913 CLAALAA

-931 NGLQSCVIII
+931 NGLQSCVIVI

-953 WSTFPGWAMELLVEK
+953 WSAFPSWAMELLVEK
-968 AISSASAPLSPG
+968 TISSASGPLSPG

-990 SSGILLSGGPG
+990 SSGILLPGGPG

-1010 LDTLTP
+1010 TDTLTA
-1016 MGEQQR
+1016 MEEQHR

-1029 QFALRLLAFRHIH
+1029 QFALRLLAFRQIH
-1042 KVLGMDLLPQ
+1042 KVLGMDPLPL
-1052 MNPRLNIRNSR
+1052 MKPRFNVCTNR

-1079 GKKDKKDYDIF
+1079 GKKDKKDFDSSC

>member
-1 MIPICPVVSFTY
+1 
-13 VPSRLGEDAK
+13 

-75 APTAA
+75 APAGA

-87 APVAVAAATAAAYG
+87 APVAVAAAATAAAYG
-101 GYQPTHA
+101 GYQPAHA
-108 ATDYGYPQRQPEVPP
+108 AADYGYAQRQPDVPP

-148 YDSKQYYQQPSAT
+148 YDPKQYYQQPVAS
-161 AAVAAAQPQPS
+161 AAVAAAQPQPT
-172 VAESYYQT
+172 AESYYQT
-180 APKPGYSQGV
+180 ASLNAALTP
-190 TSYTQSQQTRQVTVI
+190 YTQTQQSRQVTAI
-205 KPAAPSPATSTFSI
+205 KPATPSPATSTFSI
-219 YPVTSAVQPVAAAS
+219 YPVSSTVQPVAAAS

-238 SQSPTYSTNA
+238 SQSPTYSTSA

-259 EAAVYSAASSYY
+259 EAAVYSAASTYY
-271 QQQQQQQQQQQHQ
+271 QQQQQQQQQ
-284 HHHHHHHQK
+284 K
-293 QAVAAVAATAAWT
+293 QAVAAVAASAAWT
-306 GNTFTKKPPFQ
+306 GSTFTKKPPFQ
-317 NKQLRPKQPPKPP
+317 NKQLKPKQPPKPP

-357 KKKEAALKVSQNNN
+357 KKKEAALKVSQ
-371 SSSSSSSSSSSAIG
+371 SSTSG
-385 GGVLA
+385 GGGGGGSA
-390 RSAQNQLRCELCDVS
+390 RGTQNQLRCELCDVS

-434 IPSTEPSMVT
+434 IPSTEPSVVT
-444 QTLSSTTAATSKTT
+444 QTPTATTAAPSKIPAPTT
-458 TSTLSSSTTTNSL
+458 TTTPSSSS
-471 YVAASSSLVASGPL
+471 
-485 YLKPVSIVSS
+485 YLKSVNIVNQG
-495 SVAGVKN
+495 SVGSGLGKGQAQSGLSAANATAAVKKN
-502 PLANSLSTANSGTT
+502 
-516 AKKVN
+516 N

-533 HTTVKM
+533 QTTGKVT
-539 EEVKVEASKPA
+539 EEVKVEAAKPPP
-550 MPSSGGQDAKT
+550 PSLVPQPQEMKNES
-561 EVSDSLTT
+561 SDSLST
-569 SALAALQ
+569 LAALQ
-576 SDVQPVGHDYVE
+576 NDVQPVGHDYVE

-633 PDLQVEVKP
+633 PELQVEVKP

-656 QMQKEEYWRRREE
+656 QLQKEEYWRRREE

-687 RMEEEQHHWGERR
+687 RMEEEHHWDDRRGGPRMPGEG
-700 RIPDGGYPQGPPGL
+700 PYPQGPPGPPGL

-720 IPGLQPQGPLPP
+720 MPIPQPQGPVPP

-754 DELQSIQ
+754 EELQAIQ

-771 KLVSDIVTD
+771 KLVSDIIID
-780 QDKAKEEDKEKK
+780 QDKAKDTTAEEKEKEK
-792 EPSKDRA
+792 EEKEAKKEVPKIPQDRA

-819 NVNLVLLCSDK
+819 NVNLVLLCSEK
-830 PTKGLLTRIV
+830 PTKTLLSRIV
-840 EHLPKQLTM
+840 EHLPKQLTL

-857 TGSIQEA
+857 KGSVEDCS
-864 AIILTSCTEPKM
+864 IILMSGGEPKM
-876 QVAITLTSPVIREEN
+876 TVTITLTSPTIREE
-891 GPDGDVTS
+891 GTPTTPTPRDGDVTW
-899 GMVKDPADVLDRQK
+899 GLVRDPADVLDRLK

-920 LRHAKWFQARA
+920 LRHAK
-931 NGLQSCVIII
+931 C
-941 RILRDLCQRVPT
+941 
-953 WSTFPGWAMELLVEK
+953 
-968 AISSASAPLSPG
+968 PG

-990 SSGILLSGGPG
+990 SSGILLPGGPG
-1001 LVDPCEKNP
+1001 LADPCEKNP
-1010 LDTLTP
+1010 TDTLTA
-1016 MGEQQR
+1016 MVEQQR

-1029 QFALRLLAFRHIH
+1029 QFALRLLAFRQIH
-1042 KVLGMDLLPQ
+1042 KVLGMDPLPQ
-1052 MNPRLNIRNSR
+1052 MNPRFNVRNNR

-1079 GKKDKKDYDIF
+1079 GKKDKKDFDSSY

>member
-42 QPAAGVAY
+42 QPGAVAY

-87 APVAVAAATAAAYG
+87 APVAVAAAATAAAYG
-101 GYQPTHA
+101 GYQPAHA
-108 ATDYGYPQRQPEVPP
+108 TADYGYAQRQPDVPP

-143 APAVA
+143 APAVT
-148 YDSKQYYQQPSAT
+148 YDPKQYYQQPVAS
-161 AAVAAAQPQPS
+161 AAVAVQPQPT
-172 VAESYYQT
+172 AESYYQT
-180 APKPGYSQGV
+180 ASLN
-190 TSYTQSQQTRQVTVI
+190 TSWDTPWKKSL
-205 KPAAPSPATSTFSI
+205 P
-219 YPVTSAVQPVAAAS
+219 
-233 VVPSY
+233 
-238 SQSPTYSTNA
+238 
-248 VTYSGTSYSGY
+248 
-259 EAAVYSAASSYY
+259 AAVYSAASTYY
-271 QQQQQQQQQQQHQ
+271 QQQQQQQQ
-284 HHHHHHHQK
+284 K
-293 QAVAAVAATAAWT
+293 QAVAAVAASAAWT
-306 GNTFTKKPPFQ
+306 GSSFTKKPTFQ
-317 NKQLRPKQPPKPP
+317 SKQLKPKQPPKPP

-357 KKKEAALKVSQNNN
+357 KKKEVALKVSQ
-371 SSSSSSSSSSSAIG
+371 SSSSSSSG
-385 GGVLA
+385 GGGGSA
-390 RSAQNQLRCELCDVS
+390 RGTQNQLRCELCDIS

-434 IPSTEPSMVT
+434 IPSTEPNVVT
-444 QTLSSTTAATSKTT
+444 QTPTSTTASSSSKTPA
-458 TSTLSSSTTTNSL
+458 SSSSTLTGSTSNS
-471 YVAASSSLVASGPL
+471 S
-485 YLKPVSIVSS
+485 YLKPVNIVSQG
-495 SVAGVKN
+495 GVGIGKGPATN
-502 PLANSLSTANSGTT
+502 NLSAANATT
-516 AKKVN
+516 AVKKVN

-533 HTTVKM
+533 QTTGKVT
-539 EEVKVEASKPA
+539 EEAKVEASKPPL
-550 MPSSGGQDAKT
+550 PSLVPQVQESKN
-561 EVSDSLTT
+561 ESSDSL
-569 SALAALQ
+569 SASTLAALQ

-633 PDLQVEVKP
+633 PELQVEVKP

-687 RMEEEQHHWGERR
+687 CMEEQHHWDERR
-700 RIPDGGYPQGPPGL
+700 GGPRMPGDGPYLQGPPGPPGL

-720 IPGLQPQGPLPP
+720 MPISQPQGPVPP

-746 HAAIYPSE
+746 HTAIYPSE
-754 DELQSIQ
+754 EELQAVQ

-771 KLVSDIVTD
+771 KLVSDITD
-780 QDKAKEEDKEKK
+780 QEKTKETTGEEKEKEVPK
-792 EPSKDRA
+792 TAQDRA

-819 NVNLVLLCSDK
+819 NVNLVLLCSEK
-830 PTKGLLTRIV
+830 PTKTLLSCIV
-840 EHLPKQLTM
+840 EHLPKQLL

-857 TGSIQEA
+857 KSSIEDCS
-864 AIILTSCTEPKM
+864 IILTSEADPKM
-876 QVAITLTSPVIREEN
+876 TVTVTLTSPSIREEET
-891 GPDGDVTS
+891 PATPPPRDGDVTL
-899 GMVKDPADVLDRQK
+899 VKDPEDVLDRLK
-913 CLDALAA
+913 CLAALAA

-931 NGLQSCVIII
+931 NGLQSCVIVI

-953 WSTFPGWAMELLVEK
+953 WSSFPSWAMELLVEK
-968 AISSASAPLSPG
+968 TISSASGPLSPG

-990 SSGILLSGGPG
+990 SSGILLPGGPG

-1010 LDTLTP
+1010 TDTLTT
-1016 MGEQQR
+1016 MEEQHR

-1029 QFALRLLAFRHIH
+1029 QFALRLLAFRQIH
-1042 KVLGMDLLPQ
+1042 KVLGMDPLPQ
-1052 MNPRLNIRNSR
+1052 TNPRFNVHHNR
-1063 KRRRDNSD
+1063 KRRRDND
-1071 GTDGFEGE
+1071 GADGFEGE
-1079 GKKDKKDYDIF
+1079 GKKDKKDFDSSY

>member
-1 MIPICPVVSFTY
+1 
-13 VPSRLGEDAK
+13 
-23 MATGNYF
+23 MAT
-30 GFTHG
+30 
-35 AAAQYSQ
+35 
-42 QPAAGVAY
+42 
-50 THPTTVASYTVHQ
+50 
-63 APVAAHTVAAAY
+63 
-75 APTAA
+75 
-80 TVAVARP
+80 
-87 APVAVAAATAAAYG
+87 
-101 GYQPTHA
+101 
-108 ATDYGYPQRQPEVPP
+108 E
-123 PPPPVTSQNYQD
+123 

-143 APAVA
+143 ASAVG
-148 YDSKQYYQQPSAT
+148 YDGTKQYYQQPTAT
-161 AAVAAAQPQPS
+161 AAVAAAHPQPS

-180 APKPGYSQGV
+180 APKPAYTQGV
-190 TSYTQSQQTRQVTVI
+190 TSYTQTQQTRQVTVI
-205 KPAAPSPATSTFSI
+205 KPAAPSPASSTFSI
-219 YPVTSAVQPVAAAS
+219 FPVTSTVQPVAAAAS

-248 VTYSGTSYSGY
+248 VTYSGPSYSEY
-259 EAAVYSAASSYY
+259 EAAVYSAASNYY
-271 QQQQQQQQQQQHQ
+271 QQQQQ
-284 HHHHHHHQK
+284 K
-293 QAVAAVAATAAWT
+293 QAVAAAAATAAWS
-306 GNTFTKKPPFQ
+306 GNTFTKKSTFQ

-357 KKKEAALKVSQNNN
+357 KKKEAALKVSQSST
-371 SSSSSSSSSSSAIG
+371 SSSGSGS
-385 GGVLA
+385 VLA
-390 RSAQNQLRCELCDVS
+390 RNTQNQLRCELCDVS

-434 IPSTEPSMVT
+434 IPSTEPSMST
-444 QTLSSTTAATSKTT
+444 QTSITAAPSKTT
-458 TSTLSSSTTTNSL
+458 MATLSSSSTTSSMCLSATSSPTTSPS
-471 YVAASSSLVASGPL
+471 AS
-485 YLKPVSIVSS
+485 YLKPVNIVSGS
-495 SVAGVKN
+495 MAAVKN
-502 PLANSLSTANSGTT
+502 LVSSNLSAVGSASAG
-516 AKKVN
+516 KKIN

-533 HTTVKM
+533 HTTGKM
-539 EEVKVEASKPA
+539 EETRVEVKVDSCKPSVLSLAS
-550 MPSSGGQDAKT
+550 QDSKT
-561 EVSDSLTT
+561 DVSESLST
-569 SALAALQ
+569 SALISLQ

-687 RMEEEQHHWGERR
+687 RMEEEQHHWDERR
-700 RIPDGGYPQGPPGL
+700 RMPDGGYPQGPPGPPGL
-714 LGVRPG
+714 LGVRPNMS
-720 IPGLQPQGPLPP
+720 GLQPQGPMPP
-732 RRPDSSDDRYVMTK
+732 RRPDSSDDRYVMNK
-746 HAAIYPSE
+746 HAIIYPSE

-771 KLVSDIVTD
+771 KLVSDIISE
-780 QDKAKEEDKEKK
+780 QDSPKEEDGEK
-792 EPSKDRA
+792 EPAKDRF

-819 NVNLVLLCSDK
+819 NVNLVLLCSEK
-830 PTKGLLTRIV
+830 PTKSLLTCIV
-840 EHLPKQLTM
+840 EHLPKQLTI

-857 TGSIQEA
+857 KASIPEA
-864 AIILTSCTEPKM
+864 AIILTSLSESKM
-876 QVAITLTSPVIREEN
+876 QVTITLTSPVIREDA
-891 GPDGDVTS
+891 GRDGDVTS

-920 LRHAKWFQARA
+920 LRHAK
-931 NGLQSCVIII
+931 C
-941 RILRDLCQRVPT
+941 
-953 WSTFPGWAMELLVEK
+953 
-968 AISSASAPLSPG
+968 PG

-990 SSGILLSGGPG
+990 SSGILLPGGPG
-1001 LVDPCEKNP
+1001 LADPCEKKIV
-1010 LDTLTP
+1010 DTLLP
-1016 MGEQQR
+1016 MEEQQR

-1029 QFALRLLAFRHIH
+1029 QFALRLLAFRQIH
-1042 KVLGMDLLPQ
+1042 KVLGMDPLPQ
-1052 MNPRLNIRNSR
+1052 TNSRFNIRNSR

-1071 GTDGFEGE
+1071 GTDSFEGE
-1079 GKKDKKDYDIF
+1079 GKKDKKDYDGF

>member
-42 QPAAGVAY
+42 QPGAVAY

-63 APVAAHTVAAAY
+63 APVAAHSVAAAY

-87 APVAVAAATAAAYG
+87 APVAVAAAATAAAYG
-101 GYQPTHA
+101 GYQPAHA
-108 ATDYGYPQRQPEVPP
+108 TADYGYAQRQPDVPP
-123 PPPPVTSQNYQD
+123 PPPPVTSQNYQVGYQD

-143 APAVA
+143 APAVT
-148 YDSKQYYQQPSAT
+148 YDPKQYYQQPVAS
-161 AAVAAAQPQPS
+161 AAVAVQPQPT
-172 VAESYYQT
+172 AESYYQAASLNT
-180 APKPGYSQGV
+180 SWDATWKKTLPGYSQASL
-190 TSYTQSQQTRQVTVI
+190 TPYTQTQQTRQVTAI
-205 KPAAPSPATSTFSI
+205 KPAAPFSI
-219 YPVTSAVQPVAAAS
+219 YPVSSAVQPVAAAS

-259 EAAVYSAASSYY
+259 EAAVYSAASTYY
-271 QQQQQQQQQQQHQ
+271 QQQQQQQ
-284 HHHHHHHQK
+284 K
-293 QAVAAVAATAAWT
+293 QAVAAASAAWT
-306 GNTFTKKPPFQ
+306 GSSFTKKPPFQ
-317 NKQLRPKQPPKPP
+317 SKQLKPKQPPKPP

-357 KKKEAALKVSQNNN
+357 KKKEVALKASQSSN
-371 SSSSSSSSSSSAIG
+371 SSSSGGSSARG
-385 GGVLA
+385 T
-390 RSAQNQLRCELCDVS
+390 QNQLRCELCDVS

-434 IPSTEPSMVT
+434 IPSTEPSVVT
-444 QTLSSTTAATSKTT
+444 QTPTSTTAAPSKTPA
-458 TSTLSSSTTTNSL
+458 SSSSTLTSNS
-471 YVAASSSLVASGPL
+471 S
-485 YLKPVSIVSS
+485 YLKSVNIVSQGG
-495 SVAGVKN
+495 AGIGKGPAV
-502 PLANSLSTANSGTT
+502 NSLSAATT
-516 AKKVN
+516 AVKKVN
-521 TPKINFVGGNKL
+521 APKINFVGGSKL
-533 HTTVKM
+533 QTTGKVT
-539 EEVKVEASKPA
+539 EEAKVEASKPPL
-550 MPSSGGQDAKT
+550 PSLVPQVQ
-561 EVSDSLTT
+561 VSKNESSESL
-569 SALAALQ
+569 SASTLAALQ

-633 PDLQVEVKP
+633 PELQVEVKP
-642 SIRARKIQEEKMRK
+642 SIRARKIQEDKMRK

-687 RMEEEQHHWGERR
+687 CMEEQHHWDERR
-700 RIPDGGYPQGPPGL
+700 GGPRMPGDGPYPQGPPGPPGL

-720 IPGLQPQGPLPP
+720 MPISQPQGPVPP

-746 HAAIYPSE
+746 HTAIYPSE
-754 DELQSIQ
+754 DELQAVQ
-761 KIVSITERAL
+761 KIVSVTERAL
-771 KLVSDIVTD
+771 KLVSDITD
-780 QDKAKEEDKEKK
+780 QEKTNETTGEEKEKEEVPKTAQ
-792 EPSKDRA
+792 DRA

-819 NVNLVLLCSDK
+819 NVNLVLLCSEK
-830 PTKGLLTRIV
+830 PTKTLLSCIV
-840 EHLPKQLTM
+840 EHLPKQLVL

-857 TGSIQEA
+857 KGSIEDCS
-864 AIILTSCTEPKM
+864 IILTSGADPKM
-876 QVAITLTSPVIREEN
+876 TVTVTLTSPSIREEET
-891 GPDGDVTS
+891 PATPPPRDGDVTW
-899 GMVKDPADVLDRQK
+899 GLVRDPADVLDRQK
-913 CLDALAA
+913 CLAALAA

-931 NGLQSCVIII
+931 NGLQSCVIVI

-953 WSTFPGWAMELLVEK
+953 WSAFPSWAMELLVEK
-968 AISSASAPLSPG
+968 AISSASGPLSPG
-980 DALRRVFECI
+980 DALRRVLECI
-990 SSGILLSGGPG
+990 SSGVLLPGGPG

-1010 LDTLTP
+1010 TDTLTT
-1016 MGEQQR
+1016 MEEQHR

-1029 QFALRLLAFRHIH
+1029 QFALRLLAFRQIH
-1042 KVLGMDLLPQ
+1042 KVLGMDPLPQ
-1052 MNPRLNIRNSR
+1052 MNPRFNVHNNR
-1063 KRRRDNSD
+1063 KRRRDID
-1071 GTDGFEGE
+1071 GADGFEGE
-1079 GKKDKKDYDIF
+1079 GKKDKKDFD